1 MNVDPSLWGTYAG
14 TFADWEGEGVKNQ
27 NNLPRAK
34 TDWETPDDLMTALRA
49 EYGDFDLDPCAT
61 YENRKAAAWFGRE
74 SMRCSYGEGTY
85 KMAPSFRPCDGCRA
99 SEDGLEEPW
108 FGKAFVNP
116 PYGRDIWRWI
126 EKCHYEVTRGTAEL
140 VVALLPVSPD
150 TRWWQT
156 WVSQATE
163 VRFLKGRVTFVG
175 AAGPAPF
182 ASAIV
187 VWRRGMLGWHHVSYW
202 DWRPK

>member
-1 MNVDPSLWGTYAG
+1 MKS
-14 TFADWEGEGVKNQ
+14 Q

-34 TDWETPDDLMTALRA
+34 TDWETPPELMEALRR
-49 EYGDFDLDPCAT
+49 EYGDFGLDPCAIYGT
-61 YENRKAAAWFGRE
+61 KKALFHYGPDSYIEYDVTGELDFPKSENL
-74 SMRCSYGEGTY
+74 
-85 KMAPSFRPCDGCRA
+85 RPCH
-99 SEDGLEEPW
+99 DGLLPIW
-108 FGKAFVNP
+108 AGKVYVNP
-116 PYGRDIWRWI
+116 PYGRGIGTWV
-126 EKCHYEVTRGTAEL
+126 EKCCLEVQRGNAEL

-175 AAGPAPF
+175 ADGPAPF

>member
-1 MNVDPSLWGTYAG
+1 MILDPSLWGSYAG
-14 TFADWEGEGVKNQ
+14 TFADWEEEGVKSQ

-34 TDWETPDDLMTALRA
+34 TDWETPEELMTALRA

-61 YENRKAAAWFGRE
+61 YETCKAEDYFGVE
-74 SMRCSYGEGTY
+74 
-85 KMAPSFRPCDGCRA
+85 
-99 SEDGLEEPW
+99 EDGLKQPW
-108 FGKAFVNP
+108 NGGSVYCNP
-116 PYGRDIWRWI
+116 PYGRGISAWVERCWG
-126 EKCHYEVTRGTAEL
+126 EVQCGNVDL

-202 DWRPK
+202 DWRAK

>member
-1 MNVDPSLWGTYAG
+1 MKS
-14 TFADWEGEGVKNQ
+14 Q

-34 TDWETPDDLMTALRA
+34 TDWETPPELMEALQRDF
-49 EYGDFDLDPCAT
+49 GGFDLDPCAT

-74 SMRCSYGEGTY
+74 SWHC
-85 KMAPSFRPCDGCRA
+85 A

-116 PYGRDIWRWI
+116 PYGRDIWRWV

-163 VRFLKGRVTFVG
+163 ARFLKGRITFVG

-187 VWRRGMLGWHHVSYW
+187 VWRRGMLGWHRVSYW
-202 DWRPK
+202 DWKTL

>member
-14 TFADWEGEGVKNQ
+14 TFADWEEEGVKSQ

-34 TDWETPDDLMTALRA
+34 TDWETPDELMQVLNNEFA
-49 EYGDFDLDPCAT
+49 YSGFDLDPCAT
-61 YENRKAAAWFGRE
+61 PSTARGRFA
-74 SMRCSYGEGTY
+74 YGPGTDN
-85 KMAPSFRPCDGCRA
+85 P
-99 SEDGLEEPW
+99 DGLVTDW
-108 FGKAFVNP
+108 LAGTVYVNP
-116 PYGRDIWRWI
+116 PYGRGIGVWVERCYRQV
-126 EKCHYEVTRGTAEL
+126 ECGNAGL

-175 AAGPAPF
+175 ADGPAPF

-187 VWRRGMLGWHHVSYW
+187 VWRRGMLGWHRVSYW
-202 DWRPK
+202 DWRAK